1 MAKAGSGAVSKTAKN
16 PAAKTAKNSAK
27 NSAQNSADTAK
38 TAKNSAAKTAQNLA
52 RNSRIPISTCSAF
65 GDIKPK
71 IDYPLIWEYT
81 IFVPLDRDEKELIAS
96 TLGICEHKLTA
107 SNKNAKYK
115 SFKLNLLVRSENER
129 LEIFAK
135 LKAACAFVL

>member
-1 MAKAGSGAVSKTAKN
+1 MAKVGSGAVSKTAKN
-16 PAAKTAKNSAK
+16 
-27 NSAQNSADTAK
+27 SADT
-38 TAKNSAAKTAQNLA
+38 AKTAQNLA
-52 RNSRIPISTCSAF
+52 RNSRIPISTCLA
-65 GDIKPK
+65 DIKPK

>member
-1 MAKAGSGAVSKTAKN
+1 MVAKVGSGAVSKTAKN
-16 PAAKTAKNSAK
+16 PAAKTAKNSA
-27 NSAQNSADTAK
+27 DTAK
-38 TAKNSAAKTAQNLA
+38 TAKNLAQNLAKDLA
-52 RNSRIPISTCSAF
+52 RNSRIPISTCLA
-65 GDIKPK
+65 DIKPK

>member
-1 MAKAGSGAVSKTAKN
+1 MVAKAGSGAVSKTAKN
-16 PAAKTAKNSAK
+16 PATKTAK
-27 NSAQNSADTAK
+27 NSADTAK
-38 TAKNSAAKTAQNLA
+38 TAKNLA
-52 RNSRIPISTCSAF
+52 RNSRIPIGACLA
-65 GDIKPK
+65 DIKPK

>member
-1 MAKAGSGAVSKTAKN
+1 MAKVGSGAVSKT
-16 PAAKTAKNSAK
+16 AK

-38 TAKNSAAKTAQNLA
+38 TAQNLAKTAQNLAKDLA
-52 RNSRIPISTCSAF
+52 RNSRIPISTCLA
-65 GDIKPK
+65 DIKPK

>member
-1 MAKAGSGAVSKTAKN
+1 MVAKAGSGAVSKTAKN

-27 NSAQNSADTAK
+27 NSADTAK
-38 TAKNSAAKTAQNLA
+38 TAQNLAKNLAKDLA
-52 RNSRIPISTCSAF
+52 RNSRIPISTCLA
-65 GDIKPK
+65 DIKPN

>member
-1 MAKAGSGAVSKTAKN
+1 MGSGAVSKTAKN
-16 PAAKTAKNSAK
+16 PAAKTAKNLAK
-27 NSAQNSADTAK
+27 NSADT
-38 TAKNSAAKTAQNLA
+38 AKTAQNLA
-52 RNSRIPISTCSAF
+52 RNSRIPIGACLA
-65 GDIKPK
+65 DIKPK

>member
-1 MAKAGSGAVSKTAKN
+1 MAKVGSGAVSKTARN
-16 PAAKTAKNSAK
+16 PAAKTAKNSV
-27 NSAQNSADTAK
+27 DTAK
-38 TAKNSAAKTAQNLA
+38 TAKNLAKDLA
-52 RNSRIPISTCSAF
+52 RNSRIPIGACLA
-65 GDIKPK
+65 DIKPK

-107 SNKNAKYK
+107 SNKNTKYK

>member
-1 MAKAGSGAVSKTAKN
+1 MAKAGSGAVSKTAK
-16 PAAKTAKNSAK
+16 
-27 NSAQNSADTAK
+27 NSADTAK
-38 TAKNSAAKTAQNLA
+38 TAKNSAAKTAKNSAQNSADTAKTAQNLAKDLA
-52 RNSRIPISTCSAF
+52 RNSRIPISTCLA
-65 GDIKPK
+65 DIKPK

>member
-1 MAKAGSGAVSKTAKN
+1 MGSGAVSKTAKN
-16 PAAKTAKNSAK
+16 PAAKTAKNLAK
-27 NSAQNSADTAK
+27 NSADTAK
-38 TAKNSAAKTAQNLA
+38 TAKNLAKNLA
-52 RNSRIPISTCSAF
+52 RNSRIPIGACLA
-65 GDIKPK
+65 DIKPK

-135 LKAACAFVL
+135 LKAACTFVL

>member
-1 MAKAGSGAVSKTAKN
+1 MVAKAGSGAVSKTAKN
-16 PAAKTAKNSAK
+16 PAAKTAKNSA
-27 NSAQNSADTAK
+27 DIAK
-38 TAKNSAAKTAQNLA
+38 TAKDLA
-52 RNSRIPISTCSAF
+52 RNSRIPISACLA
-65 GDIKPK
+65 DIKPK

-81 IFVPLDRDEKELIAS
+81 IFVPLDRNEKELIAS

-135 LKAACAFVL
+135 LKATCAFVL

>member
-1 MAKAGSGAVSKTAKN
+1 MAKVGSGAVSKIAKN
-16 PAAKTAKNSAK
+16 PAAKTAKNSA
-27 NSAQNSADTAK
+27 DTAK
-38 TAKNSAAKTAQNLA
+38 TAQNLAQNLA
-52 RNSRIPISTCSAF
+52 RNSRIPISACSAF

>member
-1 MAKAGSGAVSKTAKN
+1 MAAKAGSGAVSKIVKNPAVKTAKNSAKN
-16 PAAKTAKNSAK
+16 PAAKTAKNL
-27 NSAQNSADTAK
+27 
-38 TAKNSAAKTAQNLA
+38 AQNLA
-52 RNSRIPISTCSAF
+52 RNSKIPIAACPA
-65 GDIKPK
+65 DIKPK
-71 IDYPLIWEYT
+71 IDYPLIWEYV
-81 IFVPLDRDEKELIAS
+81 IFMPLDRDEKELIAS

-135 LKAACAFVL
+135 LKATCAFVL

>member
-1 MAKAGSGAVSKTAKN
+1 MAKAESGAVSKTAKN
-16 PAAKTAKNSAK
+16 PATKT
-27 NSAQNSADTAK
+27 AQNSAGTAK
-38 TAKNSAAKTAQNLA
+38 TAQNLAKNLAKNLA
-52 RNSRIPISTCSAF
+52 RNSRIPISTCLA
-65 GDIKPK
+65 DIKPK

-135 LKAACAFVL
+135 LKAACVFVL

>member
-1 MAKAGSGAVSKTAKN
+1 MSKTAK
-16 PAAKTAKNSAK
+16 
-27 NSAQNSADTAK
+27 NSADTAK
-38 TAKNSAAKTAQNLA
+38 TAKNLAKDLA
-52 RNSRIPISTCSAF
+52 RNSRIPTGACSAF

>member
-1 MAKAGSGAVSKTAKN
+1 MSKTAK
-16 PAAKTAKNSAK
+16 
-27 NSAQNSADTAK
+27 NSADTAK
-38 TAKNSAAKTAQNLA
+38 TAKNSAAKTVQNSAKNLA
-52 RNSRIPISTCSAF
+52 RNSRIPISTCLA
-65 GDIKPK
+65 DIKPK

-115 SFKLNLLVRSENER
+115 SFKLNSLVRSENER

>member
-1 MAKAGSGAVSKTAKN
+1 MAKVGSGAVSKTAKN
-16 PAAKTAKNSAK
+16 PAAKTAKNSADTAK
-27 NSAQNSADTAK
+27 TAKNSADTAK
-38 TAKNSAAKTAQNLA
+38 TAKNLA
-52 RNSRIPISTCSAF
+52 RNSRIPIGACLA
-65 GDIKPK
+65 DIKPK

>member
-1 MAKAGSGAVSKTAKN
+1 MSKTAK
-16 PAAKTAKNSAK
+16 
-27 NSAQNSADTAK
+27 NSADTAK
-38 TAKNSAAKTAQNLA
+38 TAQNLAKNLA
-52 RNSRIPISTCSAF
+52 RNSRIPISTCLA
-65 GDIKPK
+65 DIKPK
-71 IDYPLIWEYT
+71 IDWEYT

>member
-1 MAKAGSGAVSKTAKN
+1 MGSGAVSKTAKN
-16 PAAKTAKNSAK
+16 SAK
-27 NSAQNSADTAK
+27 NSADTAK
-38 TAKNSAAKTAQNLA
+38 TAQNSAANTAQNLVQNLAKDLA
-52 RNSRIPISTCSAF
+52 RNSRIPIGACLA
-65 GDIKPK
+65 DIKPK

-135 LKAACAFVL
+135 LKAACTFVL

>member
-1 MAKAGSGAVSKTAKN
+1 MVAKVGSGAVSKTAKN
-16 PAAKTAKNSAK
+16 SADTAKTAK

-38 TAKNSAAKTAQNLA
+38 TAQNLAKNLA
-52 RNSRIPISTCSAF
+52 RNSRIPIGACLA
-65 GDIKPK
+65 DIKPK

>member
-1 MAKAGSGAVSKTAKN
+1 MVAKVGSGAVSKTAKN
-16 PAAKTAKNSAK
+16 PAAKTAKNSA
-27 NSAQNSADTAK
+27 DTAK
-38 TAKNSAAKTAQNLA
+38 TAKNLA
-52 RNSRIPISTCSAF
+52 RNSRIPIGACLA
-65 GDIKPK
+65 DIKPK

-107 SNKNAKYK
+107 SNKNTKYK

>member
-1 MAKAGSGAVSKTAKN
+1 MVAKVGSGAVSKTAKN
-16 PAAKTAKNSAK
+16 SADTAKIAK
-27 NSAQNSADTAK
+27 NSADTAK
-38 TAKNSAAKTAQNLA
+38 TAQNLVKDLA
-52 RNSRIPISTCSAF
+52 RNSRIPISACSAF

-81 IFVPLDRDEKELIAS
+81 IFVPLDRDEKELIAN

>member
-1 MAKAGSGAVSKTAKN
+1 MAKVGSGAVSKTAKN
-16 PAAKTAKNSAK
+16 PAAKTAKT
-27 NSAQNSADTAK
+27 AQNSADTAK
-38 TAKNSAAKTAQNLA
+38 TAQNLA
-52 RNSRIPISTCSAF
+52 KNLVRNSRIPISACSAF
-65 GDIKPK
+65 GDIKPR

-135 LKAACAFVL
+135 LKAACTFVL

>member
-1 MAKAGSGAVSKTAKN
+1 MVAKVESGAVSKTAKN
-16 PAAKTAKNSAK
+16 PAAKTAKNSA
-27 NSAQNSADTAK
+27 DIAK
-38 TAKNSAAKTAQNLA
+38 TAKDLA
-52 RNSRIPISTCSAF
+52 RNSRIPISACLAN
-65 GDIKPK
+65 IKPK

-135 LKAACAFVL
+135 LKATCAFVL

>member
-1 MAKAGSGAVSKTAKN
+1 MVAKVGSGAVSKI
-16 PAAKTAKNSAK
+16 AKNSAK
-27 NSAQNSADTAK
+27 NSADTAK
-38 TAKNSAAKTAQNLA
+38 TAQNLAQNLAKDLA
-52 RNSRIPISTCSAF
+52 RNSRIPIGACLA
-65 GDIKPK
+65 DIKPK

>member
-1 MAKAGSGAVSKTAKN
+1 MAKVGSGAVSKTAKN
-16 PAAKTAKNSAK
+16 SAK
-27 NSAQNSADTAK
+27 NPAKNSADTAK
-38 TAKNSAAKTAQNLA
+38 TAKNLA
-52 RNSRIPISTCSAF
+52 RNSRIPISTCLA
-65 GDIKPK
+65 DIKPK

-135 LKAACAFVL
+135 LKAACTFVL

>member
-1 MAKAGSGAVSKTAKN
+1 MVAKAGSGAVSKTAKN
-16 PAAKTAKNSAK
+16 PAAKTAKNSA
-27 NSAQNSADTAK
+27 DIAK
-38 TAKNSAAKTAQNLA
+38 TAKDLA
-52 RNSRIPISTCSAF
+52 RNSRIPISACLA
-65 GDIKPK
+65 DIKPK

-135 LKAACAFVL
+135 LKAACTFVL

>member
-1 MAKAGSGAVSKTAKN
+1 MGSGAVSKTAKN
-16 PAAKTAKNSAK
+16 PAAKTAKNSA
-27 NSAQNSADTAK
+27 DTAK
-38 TAKNSAAKTAQNLA
+38 TAKNLA
-52 RNSRIPISTCSAF
+52 RNSRIPIGACLA
-65 GDIKPK
+65 DIKRK

-129 LEIFAK
+129 LAIFAK

>member
-16 PAAKTAKNSAK
+16 PAKTAK
-27 NSAQNSADTAK
+27 NSADTAK
-38 TAKNSAAKTAQNLA
+38 TAQNLAKNLAQNLA
-52 RNSRIPISTCSAF
+52 RNSRIPISACSAF

-107 SNKNAKYK
+107 SNKNTKYK

>member
-1 MAKAGSGAVSKTAKN
+1 MGSGAVSKRAKKT
-16 PAAKTAKNSAK
+16 AAKTAADKAT
-27 NSAQNSADTAK
+27 DTAK
-38 TAKNSAAKTAQNLA
+38 TAKKTAKNLA
-52 RNSRIPISTCSAF
+52 ENSRTCSAF
-65 GDIKPK
+65 GATKPK

-81 IFVPLDRDEKELIAS
+81 IFMPLDRDEKELITS
-96 TLGICEHKLTA
+96 TLGICEHKLTP

-135 LKAACAFVL
+135 LKSACAFVL

>member
-1 MAKAGSGAVSKTAKN
+1 MVAKAGSGAVSKTAKN
-16 PAAKTAKNSAK
+16 PAAKTAKNSA
-27 NSAQNSADTAK
+27 DTAK
-38 TAKNSAAKTAQNLA
+38 TAKNLA
-52 RNSRIPISTCSAF
+52 RNSRIPISACLA
-65 GDIKPK
+65 DIKPK

-135 LKAACAFVL
+135 LKATCAFVL

>member
-1 MAKAGSGAVSKTAKN
+1 MGSGAVSKTAKN
-16 PAAKTAKNSAK
+16 PAAKTAKNSA
-27 NSAQNSADTAK
+27 DTAK
-38 TAKNSAAKTAQNLA
+38 TAKNLA
-52 RNSRIPISTCSAF
+52 RNSRIPIGACLAN
-65 GDIKPK
+65 IKPK

>member
-1 MAKAGSGAVSKTAKN
+1 MAKVGSGAVSKTAKN
-16 PAAKTAKNSAK
+16 
-27 NSAQNSADTAK
+27 SADTAK
-38 TAKNSAAKTAQNLA
+38 TAQNLAKNLAKNLA
-52 RNSRIPISTCSAF
+52 RNSRIPIGACLA
-65 GDIKPK
+65 DIKPK

>member
-1 MAKAGSGAVSKTAKN
+1 MAKVGSGAVSKTAKN
-16 PAAKTAKNSAK
+16 SAH
-27 NSAQNSADTAK
+27 TAK
-38 TAKNSAAKTAQNLA
+38 TAKNLAKDLAHTAKTAKNLAQNLA
-52 RNSRIPISTCSAF
+52 RNSKIPIAAYPA
-65 GDIKPK
+65 DIKPK
-71 IDYPLIWEYT
+71 IDYPLIWEYV
-81 IFVPLDRDEKELIAS
+81 IFMPLDRDEKELITS

-135 LKAACAFVL
+135 LKTACAFVL

>member
-1 MAKAGSGAVSKTAKN
+1 MVAKVGSGAVSKTAK
-16 PAAKTAKNSAK
+16 
-27 NSAQNSADTAK
+27 NSADTAK
-38 TAKNSAAKTAQNLA
+38 TAKNSADTAKTAQNLAKNLA
-52 RNSRIPISTCSAF
+52 RNSRIPIGACLA
-65 GDIKPK
+65 DIKPK

>member
-1 MAKAGSGAVSKTAKN
+1 MAKVGSGAVSKTAKN
-16 PAAKTAKNSAK
+16 PAAKTTK
-27 NSAQNSADTAK
+27 NSADTAK
-38 TAKNSAAKTAQNLA
+38 TAQNLAKNLA
-52 RNSRIPISTCSAF
+52 RNSRIPIGACLA
-65 GDIKPK
+65 DIKPK

>member
-1 MAKAGSGAVSKTAKN
+1 MVAKVGSGAVSKTAKN
-16 PAAKTAKNSAK
+16 SATKTAK
-27 NSAQNSADTAK
+27 NSADTAK
-38 TAKNSAAKTAQNLA
+38 TAKNLAQNLAKNLA
-52 RNSRIPISTCSAF
+52 RNSRIPIGACLA
-65 GDIKPK
+65 DIKPK

>member
-1 MAKAGSGAVSKTAKN
+1 MVAKVESGAVSKTAKN
-16 PAAKTAKNSAK
+16 PAAKTAKNSA
-27 NSAQNSADTAK
+27 DIAK
-38 TAKNSAAKTAQNLA
+38 TAKDLA
-52 RNSRIPISTCSAF
+52 RNSRIPISACSAF

-81 IFVPLDRDEKELIAS
+81 IFVPLYRNEKELIAS

-135 LKAACAFVL
+135 LKATCAFVL

>member
-1 MAKAGSGAVSKTAKN
+1 MGSGAVSKTAKN
-16 PAAKTAKNSAK
+16 PAAKTAKNSA
-27 NSAQNSADTAK
+27 DTAK
-38 TAKNSAAKTAQNLA
+38 TAQNLAKDLAKDLA
-52 RNSRIPISTCSAF
+52 RNSRIPISACLA
-65 GDIKPK
+65 DIKPK

-135 LKAACAFVL
+135 LKATCAFVL

>member
-1 MAKAGSGAVSKTAKN
+1 MAKVGSGAVSKTAKN
-16 PAAKTAKNSAK
+16 SAK
-27 NSAQNSADTAK
+27 NSADTAK
-38 TAKNSAAKTAQNLA
+38 TAQNSAAKTAQNLA
-52 RNSRIPISTCSAF
+52 RNSRIPIGACLA
-65 GDIKPK
+65 DIKPK

>member
-16 PAAKTAKNSAK
+16 PASKTAKNPAAK
-27 NSAQNSADTAK
+27 TTKNSADT
-38 TAKNSAAKTAQNLA
+38 AKTAQNLA
-52 RNSRIPISTCSAF
+52 RNSRIPIGACLA
-65 GDIKPK
+65 DIKPK